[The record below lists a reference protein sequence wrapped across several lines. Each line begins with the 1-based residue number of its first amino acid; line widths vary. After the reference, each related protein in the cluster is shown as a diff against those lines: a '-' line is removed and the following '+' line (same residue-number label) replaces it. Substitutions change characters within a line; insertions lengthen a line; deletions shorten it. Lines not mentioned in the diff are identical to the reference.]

1 MQNKRFLIFVIVLSA
16 AFSASAQLRVKN
28 SANREVVIATQ
39 DGRVGIGM
47 TAPSQIIGTF
57 HVLGSKFY
65 NDFWGIDSW
74 TGSVIQTN
82 GEGIQNNQVERA
94 LVTAVP
100 YSATPPLNTM
110 FRKAVTAVLWNQ
122 TDNTFPIAAS
132 LAFDQNYS
140 GMRQFIGVGSNVHP
154 SFTFP
159 AGSWVIT
166 GYLLNPRID
175 NLSFSLY
182 SSGAAKSYF
191 NGPVGIGTT
200 LPTSG
205 LQVERVGHTATTMK
219 MWTESDVTFHSN
231 ALARNGLQDGTRQ
244 WGVTSILSHGLYA
257 GGPASHHAVVGYLYN
272 GDPLN
277 GTSRAVVQGGL
288 GVCTNVT
295 GSHDIQGLFSKMDA
309 VRARALNTQSWAD
322 FVAGGLKIEVDNN
335 ASYSDIYAIY
345 ATGAKSYFTGAIG
358 IGTTEPGADLLDVRG
373 RAYAS
378 GGWQTTNGD
387 YAEWF
392 EKEGDAQPGDLIGIN
407 LNSGKVRRYQP
418 GDKVLGICSATP
430 AVVGNRTAE
439 TDAEMSES
447 HILVGLLGQLPFKS
461 DQVALKGRR
470 IETLD
475 GAYVGI
481 LLGNGKAFIGR

>member
-1 MQNKRFLIFVIVLSA
+1 MQKKRYLILVIVLSA
-16 AFSASAQLRVKN
+16 AISASAQLRVKN

-65 NDFWGIDSW
+65 TNFWGIDSW

-82 GEGIQNNQVERA
+82 GEGILSNQVERA

-100 YSATPPLNTM
+100 YNATPPPNTI

-140 GMRQFIGVGSNVHP
+140 GMRQFIGVGSNVA
-154 SFTFP
+154 SGFTFP

-166 GYLLNPRID
+166 GYLLNNRID
-175 NLSFSLY
+175 DLSFSLY
-182 SSGAAKSYF
+182 SSGTAKSYY

-200 LPTSG
+200 LPTAG
-205 LQVERVGHTATTMK
+205 LQVERVGHTTTTMK
-219 MWTESDVTFHSN
+219 VWTDADVTFHSN
-231 ALARNGLQDGTRQ
+231 ALIRNSLQDYNRQ
-244 WGVTSILSHGLYA
+244 WGISSAVNHGFYT
-257 GGPASHHAVVGYLYN
+257 GGPASHQAAVGYMYN

-277 GTSRAVVQGGL
+277 TASRAVAQGGL
-288 GVCTNVT
+288 AVCTNVT
-295 GSHDIQGLFSKMDA
+295 GNHDIEGVLAKVNA
-309 VRARALNTQSWAD
+309 VNARALNTQSWAD
-322 FVAGGLKIEVDNN
+322 FIASGVKIEIDNN
-335 ASYSDIYAIY
+335 AAYSDVYAIH
-345 ATGAKSYFTGAIG
+345 AIGAKSYFSGAIG
-358 IGTTEPGADLLDVRG
+358 IGTTNPGTDMLDVRG
-373 RAYAS
+373 RAYAQ
-378 GGWQTTNGD
+378 GGWQTADAD

-392 EKEGDAQPGDLIGIN
+392 EKEGEAGPGDLIGIN
-407 LNSGKVRRYQP
+407 LNTGKVRCYQP

-430 AVVGNRTAE
+430 AVVGNRTQE
-439 TDAEMSES
+439 SDTEMARS
-447 HILVGLLGQLPFKS
+447 HILVGLLGQLAFKS

-475 GAYVGI
+475 GEYVGI